1 MQSDQ
6 LGRRKL
12 VALIGGAALTW
23 PLAARAQERLRR
35 VGVLMGVAADD
46 PDAQTNIAALHQGLQ
61 DAGWVVGRN
70 LRIDVRWSAGDV
82 PRLRRYAA
90 ELVALGPDV
99 IVGGMGPTAPVLQ
112 QATCAVPIV
121 VAQSVDPVGGGFVD
135 SLARPGG
142 NLTGFIQ
149 FEYGLAGKWLELLK
163 EIAPQVSRV
172 GVVREL
178 EGGPV
183 GIGQWA
189 VMQAFASPMG
199 VELSPINLRHGGETE
214 HALSGFARGTSN
226 GLIVAA
232 GTQAAIHRELI
243 VALAARHRLPAVYF
257 NRFFVEAGGL
267 MSYGSN
273 LTDNYRR
280 AAGYVDRILRGAK
293 PADLPVQAPTRYQLV
308 INLKTARALGLEV
321 PATLLARADEVIE

>member
-1 MQSDQ
+1 MK
-6 LGRRKL
+6 RREFITL
-12 VALIGGAALTW
+12 LGGAAAAW
-23 PLAARAQERLRR
+23 PLAARAQQSERLRH
-35 VGVLMGVAADD
+35 VGVLMGVAPDD
-46 PDAQTNIAALHQGLQ
+46 PDAQANIAALHQGLQ

-70 LRIDVRWSAGDV
+70 VRIEVRWSAGDV
-82 PRLRRYAA
+82 PRLRQNAA

-99 IVGGMGPTAPVLQ
+99 VVGGFGPTAPILQ
-112 QATCAVPIV
+112 QATRTVPIV
-121 VAQSVDPVGGGFVD
+121 VAQAVDPVGGGFVD

-149 FEYGLAGKWLELLK
+149 FEYGLAGKWLDLLK
-163 EIAPQVSRV
+163 EIAPQVLRV

-189 VMQAFASPMG
+189 VIQAFASPMG
-199 VELSPINLRHGGETE
+199 VELSPINLRAGGETE
-214 HALSGFARGTSN
+214 RSMSDFARGPNN
-226 GLIVAA
+226 GLIVVV
-232 GTQAAIHRELI
+232 GTQASIQRELI

-267 MSYGSN
+267 MSYGPN

-280 AAGYVDRILRGAK
+280 AASYVDRILKGEK
-293 PADLPVQAPTRYQLV
+293 PADLPVQAPTKYELV
-308 INLKTARALGLEV
+308 FNLKTAKALGLNV
-321 PATLLARADEVIE
+321 PDSLLARADEVIE